1 MSHVSFKKGRKHPKD
16 KIVLYNDIPMTFYD
30 WILMGLQFFK
40 NEDNIYPPPAQG
52 GKYLLKA
59 LIEICQL
66 GHMDTTTLNRYKIPI
81 PPNETTIN
89 DTNSSTSL

>member
-1 MSHVSFKKGRKHPKD
+1 
-16 KIVLYNDIPMTFYD
+16 MTFYD

-59 LIEICQL
+59 LIEICL
-66 GHMDTTTLNRYKIPI
+66 KGHMDTETLNRYKIPI
-81 PPNETTIN
+81 PPNESHSHPN
-89 DTNSSTSL
+89 KPVSPL

>member
-1 MSHVSFKKGRKHPKD
+1 MLVTFKKGRKHPKD

-52 GKYLLKA
+52 GRYLLKA
-59 LIEICQL
+59 LIEICL
-66 GHMDTTTLNRYKIPI
+66 KGHMDTETLNRYKIPI
-81 PPNETTIN
+81 PNETTTIN
-89 DTNSSTSL
+89 NSSDLQSL